1 MILQP
6 TAFYM
11 NLRKY
16 GKSRTKYA
24 YAIGLLVLEY
34 AEATALH
41 QEEKAKIAQN
51 RASYLSSE
59 WVKQALLNAQSKK
72 GIK

>member
-1 MILQP
+1 MVVQP

-16 GKSRTKYA
+16 GKNRTKTA
-24 YAIGLLVLEY
+24 YAVGLLMLDY
-34 AEATALH
+34 AEAVALH
-41 QEEKAKIAQN
+41 QEEKAKIFQN
-51 RASYLSSE
+51 RASFICSE
-59 WVKQALLNAQSKK
+59 WIKQALHNAQSKK

>member
-1 MILQP
+1 MIVQP
-6 TAFYM
+6 SVFYM

-16 GKSRTKYA
+16 GKNRTRYA
-24 YAIGLLVLEY
+24 TAIGLLVLDY

-51 RASYLSSE
+51 RASFLSSE
-59 WVKQALLNAQSKK
+59 WVKKALHNAQSKK